1 MKTTSYLLTELFLLF
16 VLLPLSFAVD
26 YPVWIKAILA
36 VFGFVYIIF
45 ILRRVERISF
55 RIEKNIAWKSF
66 WKRVAITFLVVAV
79 VTTVFVWISDGSAL
93 FYVPMNKPGLYFII
107 LFVYTILSV
116 WPQEIIYRTYFMNRY
131 ARLLKSKSLLVFIN
145 AVLFSLAHLFFRN
158 TLVSIL
164 TFLGGLLFAL
174 TFLKYKSTLL
184 VSIEHAIYGNWLFTV
199 GMGQMLAFPG
209 MDGG

>member
-1 MKTTSYLLTELFLLF
+1 MKRTPVLAIEFFVLF
-16 VLLPLSFAVD
+16 VLLPLSFAIS
-26 YPVWIKAILA
+26 YPVWIKMILA
-36 VFGFVYIIF
+36 VLGFVYIIL
-45 ILRRVERISF
+45 ILKRVERIPF
-55 RIEKNIAWKSF
+55 GIEKNIAWKSF
-66 WKRVAITFLVVAV
+66 WKRVAITFLVVAI
-79 VTTVFVWISDGSAL
+79 VTTVFVWIYDTSAL

-107 LFVYTILSV
+107 LFVYTVLSV
-116 WPQEIIYRTYFMNRY
+116 WPQEIISRTFFMNRY
-131 ARLLKSKSLLVFIN
+131 AGLFRSNYLLVFIN

-209 MDGG
+209 MES

>member
-1 MKTTSYLLTELFLLF
+1 MKTTSYLVTEFFLLF
-16 VLLPLSFAVD
+16 ILLPLSFTIT
-26 YPVWIKAILA
+26 YPVWLKAILA
-36 VFGFVYIIF
+36 GVGFLYVVF
-45 ILRRVERISF
+45 ILKRVERISF
-55 RIEKNIAWKSF
+55 GIEKYIAWKSF
-66 WKRVAITFLVVAV
+66 WKRVAVTFLVVAV
-79 VTTVFVWISDGSAL
+79 VTTIFVLISDSSAL
-93 FYVPMNKPGLYFII
+93 FYVPLNKPVLFFII
-107 LFVYTILSV
+107 LFFYTFLSV
-116 WPQEIIYRTYFMNRY
+116 WPQEIIYRTFFMNRY
-131 ARLLKSKSLLVFIN
+131 ARLFRSKYLLVFIN

-209 MDGG
+209 MEG

>member
-1 MKTTSYLLTELFLLF
+1 MKATSYLLTEFFLLF
-16 VLLPLSFAVD
+16 IILPLSFALT
-26 YPVWIKAILA
+26 YPVWLKAILA
-36 VFGFVYIIF
+36 GIGFLYILF
-45 ILRRVERISF
+45 ILKRVERISF
-55 RIEKNIAWKSF
+55 RIEKHIAWKFF
-66 WKRVAITFLVVAV
+66 WKRIAVTFLVVGI
-79 VTTVFVWISDGSAL
+79 VTTVFVWIYEPSAL
-93 FYVPMNKPGLYFII
+93 FFVPLNKPGLYFII
-107 LFVYTILSV
+107 LFVYTLLSV
-116 WPQEIIYRTYFMNRY
+116 WPQEIIYRTFFMNRY
-131 ARLLKSKSLLVFIN
+131 AGLFRSKYLLVFIN

-209 MDGG
+209 MEG

>member
-1 MKTTSYLLTELFLLF
+1 MKATSYLLTEFFILFI
-16 VLLPLSFAVD
+16 LLPLSFAMS

-36 VFGFVYIIF
+36 VLGFVYIIF
-45 ILRRVERISF
+45 ILKRVERISF
-55 RIEKNIAWKSF
+55 GVEKYIDWKSF
-66 WKRVAITFLVVAV
+66 WKRVAVTFLVVAII
-79 VTTVFVWISDGSAL
+79 TTVFVWIYDTSAL
-93 FYVPMNKPGLYFII
+93 FYVPLNKPALYFII
-107 LFVYTILSV
+107 LFVYTFLSV
-116 WPQEIIYRTYFMNRY
+116 WPQEIIYRTFFMNRY
-131 ARLLKSKSLLVFIN
+131 SALFRSKYLLVFIN

-164 TFLGGLLFAL
+164 TFLGGALFAL

-209 MDGG
+209 MEG

>member
-1 MKTTSYLLTELFLLF
+1 MKATSYLLTELFILF
-16 VLLPLSFAVD
+16 ILLPLSFAIS
-26 YPVWIKAILA
+26 YPVWIKVVLA
-36 VFGFVYIIF
+36 VSGFAYIVF
-45 ILRRVERISF
+45 ILKRIERISF
-55 RIEKNIAWKSF
+55 RIEKNINWKSF
-66 WKRVAITFLVVAV
+66 WKRVAVTFCVVAL
-79 VTTVFVWISDGSAL
+79 VTTVFVWISDKTAL

-116 WPQEIIYRTYFMNRY
+116 WPQEIIYRTFFINRY
-131 ARLLKSKSLLVFIN
+131 AGLFRSKYLLVFIN
-145 AVLFSLAHLFFRN
+145 AILFSLAHLFFRN

-164 TFLGGLLFAL
+164 TLLGGVLFAL

-209 MDGG
+209 MEG